1 MHEDNPDVHKSPLG
15 FQPNTLRAFKGIVS
29 MSIVSSDKSQWWFLY
44 IQFTSIYNKM
54 SMIRVQKCI
63 LYTEL
68 VGIGIAEA
76 SQLRGSQTA
85 DTTESADF
93 PCM

>member
-1 MHEDNPDVHKSPLG
+1 MG
-15 FQPNTLRAFKGIVS
+15 
-29 MSIVSSDKSQWWFLY
+29 
-44 IQFTSIYNKM
+44 
-54 SMIRVQKCI
+54 MIRVQKCI

-76 SQLRGSQTA
+76 SQPRGSQIA